1 MFGIRRIQELEYKL
15 GEANDALEKET
26 QEKKSFEEQLSTV
39 TSHVTELEDKIWRLQ
54 DHQRHLFSL
63 QAHPLPHAI
72 LPLYH

>member
-39 TSHVTELEDKIWRLQ
+39 TSHVTEL
-54 DHQRHLFSL
+54 
-63 QAHPLPHAI
+63 
-72 LPLYH
+72 